1 MSMVAEISQEEISA
15 FWSRATKSPGCWGW
29 NGSADGAGYWKY
41 RLQGKSRRVHRIAF
55 ELTHG
60 AIPDGMVI
68 DHICHNRSCTNPQ
81 HLRLATRKQN
91 AENLGTVRANNKSG
105 VRGVRLHKPSG
116 KWRAVVMHNRKT
128 YQVGYFHEIADVEA
142 AVIAM
147 RNELFTHNTLDRKKA
162 A

>member
-41 RLQGKSRRVHRIAF
+41 HMQGRSRRVHRIAF

-60 AIPDGMVI
+60 PIPDDMVV
-68 DHICHNRSCTNPQ
+68 DHICHNRSCTNPK

-91 AENLGTVRANNKSG
+91 AENLGAARANSTSG
-105 VRGVRLHKPSG
+105 VRGVSLHKQSG
-116 KWRAVVMHNRKT
+116 KWRGKVMHNGKH
-128 YQVGYFHEIADVEA
+128 YQAGYFDEIADAEA

-147 RNELFTHNTLDRKKA
+147 RNELFTHNTFDRKKA